1 MLKHCDV
8 LSHKSRCITIDNYAI
23 STDYFYFIFHMCISA
38 CILHHFTVIC
48 KVLGK
53 LILLENV
60 CVDITLLIMERSI
73 IKLRS
78 SRYIGI

>member
-1 MLKHCDV
+1 MQFL
-8 LSHKSRCITIDNYAI
+8 LII
-23 STDYFYFIFHMCISA
+23 STSFLYVHFCMYFASFNHILVIF
-38 CILHHFTVIC
+38 

-60 CVDITLLIMERSI
+60 CVDITLPIMERSI